1 MSDDPVTNNAL
12 RIGYWC
18 LGILAVAA
26 SVVIGY
32 FFIALMLTNPFVAI
46 VLIVL
51 AVGFGALVFG
61 VVRERIQEA
70 KNDKYRDV
78 EP

>member
-12 RIGYWC
+12 LIGYWC
-18 LGILAVAA
+18 LGILAAAVFVVAA
-26 SVVIGY
+26 Y
-32 FFIALMLTNPFVAI
+32 FFVALMFTNPLVAI
-46 VLIVL
+46 VLIIL
-51 AVGFGALVFG
+51 AVGVGALVFG
-61 VVRERIQEA
+61 VVRERIKEA